1 MSCSLPPNVTIL
13 AGQSEDAPDVES
25 LLDRTFGPGRFTR
38 TAYRIREQ
46 AGEDPDLAF
55 VARDGSKLVGT
66 VAFAPIRIADAPGRL
81 LGPLAVA
88 PELAGKGIGL
98 ALMRAGIVAA
108 TSNSHPYLMLV
119 GDRAYYARAGFKP
132 VPPGRVVFPGPVD
145 PKRLLW
151 LPLIDD
157 LTESPEGVLI
167 AGRG

>member
-13 AGQSEDAPDVES
+13 AGQSEDAPDVEN

-46 AGEDPDLAF
+46 AGEDPKLAF
-55 VARDGSKLVGT
+55 VARDRAKLVGT
-66 VAFAPIRIADAPGRL
+66 VAFAPIRIAGVPGRL

-88 PELAGKGIGL
+88 PELAGKGIGV
-98 ALMRAGIVAA
+98 ALMRAGLAAA
-108 TSNSHPYLMLV
+108 TSNGHPYVVLV

-132 VPPGRVVFPGPVD
+132 VPPGRIVFPGPVD

-151 LPLIDD
+151 LPLTDE
-157 LTESPEGVLI
+157 LTEPPEGALV
-167 AGRG
+167 ADRG